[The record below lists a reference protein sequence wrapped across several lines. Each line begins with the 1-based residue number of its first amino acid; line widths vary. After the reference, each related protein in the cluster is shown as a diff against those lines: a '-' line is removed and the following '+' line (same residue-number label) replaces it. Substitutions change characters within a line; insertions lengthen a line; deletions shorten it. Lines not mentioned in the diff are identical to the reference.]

1 MKKQSGGMTKKRE
14 KQLKAK
20 YAAGTL
26 TREERDEWWPYRL
39 KQMRDEYHGRKR

>member
-1 MKKQSGGMTKKRE
+1 MEKHSEKMTKKRE

-26 TREERDEWWPYRL
+26 TRRERDEWWSYRL
-39 KQMRDEYHGRKR
+39 KQMRDEYHKKR